1 MRQQLSIVFTLFTC
15 LAFGQKQWSLQE
27 CINYALE
34 NNLTIKDYQLTTAS
48 NKENQKQAVRNLL
61 PGVSGSANYSITYG
75 RSVDPR
81 TNQFIN
87 TSFFSNNYSL
97 NSSLDLFRGF
107 QKQNQI
113 RAAKFLYKATKED
126 ESQQKFLL
134 AFRVMNAYYDIQ
146 FFEGKLTIAKDQ
158 VKVSKSNY
166 ELIKKQVQLG
176 TKAGADL
183 YESES
188 NLLKDELEVV
198 KSENQLEAAKLK
210 LMQEMNKT
218 DGERIEI
225 VINETKSVAVNLEN
239 TDKVFES
246 AEQAVPLLKSQQMR
260 VAAAQKQLE
269 AQRGNYYPYLQLFAS
284 YGTGFFETNIDNKT
298 KKIIPFGK
306 QINDNASQQI
316 GISLN
321 IPIFNRGNAR
331 SRVAQQK
338 IEWMKAQNNLNV
350 QKQVLYQEI
359 QKLVQENNSLKK
371 ELSQT
376 EKQTISQEQAFK
388 IAQKKYRNGLI
399 SIMELNQAKN
409 AFATA
414 KNNQLQ
420 TILKLKVNTST
431 LDFYKGIST
440 YGL

>member
-1 MRQQLSIVFTLFTC
+1 MRQQLSIVLTLFTC

-48 NKENQKQAVRNLL
+48 NKENQKQAIRNLL

-126 ESQQKFLL
+126 ELQQKFLL

-218 DGERIEI
+218 DGKHIEI
-225 VINETKSVAVNLEN
+225 VINDAKSVAVNLEN

-246 AEQAVPLLKSQQMR
+246 AEKAVPLLKSQQMR
-260 VAAAQKQLE
+260 VEAAQKQLE
-269 AQRGNYYPYLQLFAS
+269 AQRGNYYPYLQFFAS

-338 IEWMKAQNNLNV
+338 IEWMKAQNNLDV

-420 TILKLKVNTST
+420 TNLKLKVNTST